1 LIFLKKIL
9 INKLLNII
17 NIYLLKKNIYY
28 YYYLFNNKKNMYV
41 IIWKLKWIGL
51 NFSYVDKKNIIN
63 NNKE

>member
-1 LIFLKKIL
+1 
-9 INKLLNII
+9 
-17 NIYLLKKNIYY
+17 
-28 YYYLFNNKKNMYV
+28 MYV